1 VSSHVNKEVENID
14 DVLLPI
20 KIWFNGKLFVP
31 VPPRATVNVPD
42 EILEALRDVKLAPEP
57 VKVFAEM
64 SPVTIIKVVPKP

>member
-1 VSSHVNKEVENID
+1 
-14 DVLLPI
+14 
-20 KIWFNGKLFVP
+20 LFVP